1 LILVC
6 SKRKARYDRVWFG
19 LAYKERTQ
27 GEFFLAGS
35 DIPNTL
41 PKLVE
46 TIFPGSHQQLKSSWR
61 TPVMWIRIGLN
72 ADPDTAFDLNSDLDP
87 EPGSKANADTC
98 RSGTW
103 PDFMSQKV
111 EFLHEKYT

>member
-1 LILVC
+1 
-6 SKRKARYDRVWFG
+6 
-19 LAYKERTQ
+19 
-27 GEFFLAGS
+27 
-35 DIPNTL
+35 
-41 PKLVE
+41 
-46 TIFPGSHQQLKSSWR
+46 
-61 TPVMWIRIGLN
+61 MWIRIGLN